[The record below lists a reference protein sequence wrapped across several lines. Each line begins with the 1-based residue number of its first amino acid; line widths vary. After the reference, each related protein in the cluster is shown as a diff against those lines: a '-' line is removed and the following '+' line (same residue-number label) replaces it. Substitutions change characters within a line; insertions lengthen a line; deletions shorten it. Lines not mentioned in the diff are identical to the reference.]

1 MPALQYWFVGGALAA
16 FIALAAAVPT
26 LGYAWWRAAVAEQD
40 SATQHADQAAQMLK
54 KDRVKDLLGKALD
67 TGKTI
72 FGDTNLTDE
81 QREQKASEWV
91 THTRDLIAAA
101 YGDGEAS
108 LFLDSSG
115 YTFWSDSG
123 NPQKSKI
130 QNWID
135 GRMRRL
141 GELLRRIDSLTV
153 RSDFDQAKFD

>member
-1 MPALQYWFVGGALAA
+1 
-16 FIALAAAVPT
+16 
-26 LGYAWWRAAVAEQD
+26 
-40 SATQHADQAAQMLK
+40 
-54 KDRVKDLLGKALD
+54 VKDLLGKALD
-67 TGKTI
+67 TGKVI
-72 FGDTNLTDE
+72 FIDKDLTDE